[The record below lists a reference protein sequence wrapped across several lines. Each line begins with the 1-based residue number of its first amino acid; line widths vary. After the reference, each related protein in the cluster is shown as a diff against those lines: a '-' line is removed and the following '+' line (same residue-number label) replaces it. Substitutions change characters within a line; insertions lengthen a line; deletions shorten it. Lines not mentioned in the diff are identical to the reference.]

1 MAGLSE
7 KTKETAC
14 AVEAGTRVAGIV
26 NANDEQMKQV
36 DTTKGAFDMIKNNIE
51 EVNDGILQQSNYML
65 KVVSSNNE
73 ISSHVE
79 KISEFSVELLANT
92 ENTRDVIGKTIS
104 GTEQIST
111 LIAGVMRNLD
121 GLKHTIE

>member
-1 MAGLSE
+1 
-7 KTKETAC
+7 
-14 AVEAGTRVAGIV
+14 
-26 NANDEQMKQV
+26 MKQV

-73 ISSHVE
+73 ISSYVE
-79 KISEFSVELLANT
+79 KISAFSEELLANT

-104 GTEQIST
+104 GTEQISI